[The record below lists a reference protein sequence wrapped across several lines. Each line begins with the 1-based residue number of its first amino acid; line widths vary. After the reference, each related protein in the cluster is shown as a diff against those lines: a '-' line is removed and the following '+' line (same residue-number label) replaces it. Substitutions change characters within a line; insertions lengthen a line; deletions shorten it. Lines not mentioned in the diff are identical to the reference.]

1 MTDSRWIDPE
11 VEGIFDGDPELTALA
26 HRVRAAR
33 PEPPLDPRFKAVLR
47 AQLMRESPAV
57 LHPTPAR
64 PVRPRTIKVRRRGW
78 WQRPAGFAWGGA
90 GLGVALVAA
99 ALLTVF
105 RTPVQDH
112 QVTAMSPVAE
122 LHAVSPDNVI
132 TVSFSQPMNEA
143 AVVAGLHIRP
153 ATEVTTR
160 WSGNTLLITPTHHLT
175 GNTPYTVTIDHS
187 ATRSTSGQL
196 AASDIRIAFG
206 TAPTPPPAPAIA
218 QLAPQTLS
226 SVNSGAQLISAGD
239 NAVIV
244 TSSSAAIGAP
254 GAAQL
259 PPQANAS
266 PSAGASPSANASPS
280 SSTAS
285 PAGSSPSASVAPSP
299 GGEMVLMSAS
309 AGVVDL
315 GPAATSAAVA
325 PSGLRLVAAVPT
337 PSGTTIEVVSL
348 DGSQR
353 NVLAALAT
361 PVLATGWLSSDT
373 AMVAEPDRIVTIDL
387 LGHVSTLTT
396 LPAGTSSVVFA
407 PAGGQAF
414 AGASGQDGT
423 LIDLTSLQTRALPGS
438 RQMAAFSG
446 DGSTVAWVDATGSA
460 PRLLTSP
467 VSHDAT
473 VAIPLSHPGD
483 SIPAIALDGAGAH
496 AAVVDEPLAGG
507 GSLDVL
513 ALPSGTVIAR
523 GPDAQAPVYSAQSDH
538 LAFLSN
544 GDAQIATLPGIT
556 PGTAL
561 NLLPDG
567 AADTLKAFVDA
578 QVAGNAATL
587 QSLSAPGVDAAAA
600 TPQGLSRAYVIS
612 AAANP
617 DGSVAATARLI
628 VDPSA
633 RQSAAASV
641 DESLVLTPAGGGGY
655 LVSSLN
661 AGTLTNE
668 AVGPHVVSVVPVT
681 GQTLALR
688 VSFDSDLRAASV
700 APAISVLTRS
710 GNHLAATVTYDANT
724 RTATVTL
731 SVSAATA
738 VTLSIDTTLVDVDGQ
753 ALASAFST
761 NAGG

>member
-11 VEGIFDGDPELTALA
+11 VDSIFEDDPELTALA

-47 AQLMRESPAV
+47 AQLMRELPAA
-57 LHPTPAR
+57 LPAAPAR

-78 WQRPAGFAWGGA
+78 WQRPAGFAWGGT

-99 ALLTVF
+99 AVLTVF

-175 GNTPYTVTIDHS
+175 GNTPYTVTIDHT
-187 ATRSTSGQL
+187 ATRSASGQL

-218 QLAPQTLS
+218 QLSPQTLS

-239 NAVIV
+239 DAVIA

-259 PPQANAS
+259 PPQTNAS
-266 PSAGASPSANASPS
+266 PTATASPS

-285 PAGSSPSASVAPSP
+285 PAGSPSASVAPSP
-299 GGEMVLMSAS
+299 GGEMVLMSAQ

-325 PSGLRLVAAVPT
+325 PGGLRLVAAVPT
-337 PSGTTIEVVSL
+337 SSGTTIEVVSL

-353 NVLAALAT
+353 HVLAALAT

-373 AMVAEPDRIVTIDL
+373 ALVAEPDRIVTIDL

-396 LPAGTSSVVFA
+396 MPAGTSSVGFA
-407 PAGGQAF
+407 PAGDHAF
-414 AGASGQDGT
+414 AGATIQDGT
-423 LIDLTSLQTRALPGS
+423 LIDLTSLQTRTLPGS
-438 RQMAAFSG
+438 RQTVAFSG

-467 VSHDAT
+467 VSRDTT

-483 SIPAIALDGAGAH
+483 SIPAIALDGSGAH
-496 AAVVDEPLAGG
+496 LAVADEPQAGG

-513 ALPSGTVIAR
+513 AVPSGTVIAR
-523 GPDAQAPVYSAQSDH
+523 GPEAQAPVYSAQGDR

-544 GDAQIATLPGIT
+544 GDAQIATLPGIAA
-556 PGTAL
+556 GTAL

-567 AADTLKAFVDA
+567 VADTLKAFVDA

-587 QSLSAPGVDAAAA
+587 QSLSTPDVNAAAA

-617 DGSVAATARLI
+617 DGSIAATARLI

-633 RQSAAASV
+633 KYSAAASA
-641 DESLVLTPAGGGGY
+641 DESLVLTRASDGGY
-655 LVSSLN
+655 LVSSLT
-661 AGTLTNE
+661 AGTLHNE
-668 AVGPHVVSVVPVT
+668 AVGPQVVSVVPIT

-688 VSFDSDLRAASV
+688 VSFDSDLRDASV
-700 APAISVLTRS
+700 APAISVLSRS
-710 GNHLAATVTYDANT
+710 GKQLAAIVTYDANT

-731 SVSAATA
+731 SVPADTP
-738 VTLSIDTTLVDVDGQ
+738 VKLSIATTLVDVDGQ